1 MIDLMKIPVL
11 GFNTSLEAY
20 RKSKELSRPLSIG
33 AFYEIARLA
42 IGASL
47 GINSIPDE
55 PNDAKGNV
63 IKGFQLFGDEKSGN
77 LLWIGLIVQH
87 YIDNS
92 TDNSTVDLDKF
103 QSLVRAHWHRGIFA
117 IDRDFTE
124 CGEDYGKFVT
134 LLVNRRANL
143 TQETNTQHVDSE
155 QSIAAA
161 EDYSEQITKALREL
175 KISAEVKSFI
185 NGPRLTRYNIY
196 FSDVSNRD
204 KLEKSLDK
212 LGLILNIQDSSI
224 SISSGNEAKTIGL
237 NVPRPEASW
246 SKVPGVDIKS
256 WVANSKGFTLPIFPG
271 VDTLGNPFGFDLA
284 NTPHLLVA
292 GATGMGKSVCVHSL
306 ICSILSTQDCRANV
320 KLALIDPKQVELTA
334 YAKLPILWGGKIAMN
349 ASEAMDMLAEIVEEM
364 ERRNKRFSEHGY
376 TNIQDAISKGTPT
389 PYIVVVIEE
398 LTNLLMQNS
407 DTEEII
413 ANIAV
418 KGRSC
423 GIHMIIATQRPDAK
437 TISGQIRSNVPSRIS
452 LAVQKSS
459 ESKIILDDLGAEKL
473 LGKGDM
479 LIKERPGAS
488 ASRVHGCYLDRS
500 QIDDYVKRI
509 LSQEVV

>member
-11 GFNTSLEAY
+11 GFNTSQEAF
-20 RKSKELSRPLSIG
+20 RKSKELSIPLGIG

-47 GINSIPDE
+47 GIRSIPDE
-55 PNDAKGNV
+55 PSDAKGNV
-63 IKGFQLFGDEKSGN
+63 IKGFQLFGDEKAGN

-92 TDNSTVDLDKF
+92 TEGNTFVDLDKF

-124 CGEDYGKFVT
+124 CGEDYGKFVS

-143 TQETNTQHVDSE
+143 AQETSHISSSDSE
-155 QSIAAA
+155 YSIAEA
-161 EDYSEQITKALREL
+161 EDYSEKLTKALREL
-175 KISAEVKSFI
+175 KISAEVKDSI
-185 NGPRLTRYNIY
+185 SGPRLTRYNIY
-196 FSDVSNRD
+196 FNDVSNRD

-224 SISSGNEAKTIGL
+224 SISSGSEAKTVGL
-237 NVPRPEASW
+237 NIPRPEASW
-246 SKVPGVDIKS
+246 LKVSGADIKI
-256 WVANSKGFTLPIFPG
+256 WVGENNNFTLPIFPG
-271 VDTLGNPFGFDLA
+271 VDTLGNPFGFDLVS
-284 NTPHLLVA
+284 TPHLLVA

-306 ICSILSTQDCRANV
+306 ICSILSVQDCRSRV

-334 YAKLPILWGGKIAMN
+334 YNKLPNLWGGKIAMS
-349 ASEAMDMLAEIVEEM
+349 AADAMDMLTEIVEEM
-364 ERRNKRFSEHGY
+364 ERRNKRFSELGY
-376 TNIQDAISKGTPT
+376 TNIQEAISKGTPI

-407 DTEEII
+407 GTEEII

-500 QIDDYVKRI
+500 QIDEYVKK
-509 LSQEVV
+509 V